1 MLIYTCQKERD
12 ARGNK
17 GALNNLASLIKILKL
32 KNKKNLRIPLDKPKN
47 LCYNLNVRWRK
58 GNLLPK
64 TKEGC
69 DRRKKGK

>member
-47 LCYNLNVRWRK
+47 LCYNLNVR
-58 GNLLPK
+58 
-64 TKEGC
+64 
-69 DRRKKGK
+69 